1 MMNYI
6 LVRHVHIVCAIVS
19 ITLFVVRGVMQTAGC
34 PWRRWGWLRI
44 APHLIDTLL
53 LGAAITLAWQSHQYP
68 IAQTWLT
75 AKVVALL
82 LYIGLGTMAL
92 RRGVSGVLQFISFLA
107 ALAAVSYIVGVAVTR
122 SATLGLM

>member
-19 ITLFVVRGVMQTAGC
+19 ITLFVVRGVMQTAGW
-34 PWRRWGWLRI
+34 PWRRWVWLRI

-68 IAQTWLT
+68 IAHTWLT